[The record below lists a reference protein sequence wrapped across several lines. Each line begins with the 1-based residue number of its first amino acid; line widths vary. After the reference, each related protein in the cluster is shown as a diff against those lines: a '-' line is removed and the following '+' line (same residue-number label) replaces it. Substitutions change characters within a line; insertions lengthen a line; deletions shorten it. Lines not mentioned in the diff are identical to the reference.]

1 MLRLRVGQTLTSTAD
16 TTTVIVI
23 KAGTGYEFVTCG
35 GVAMVSEPTTAAGP
49 TAVPLPGHTTGT
61 ELGRRYETADGTVE
75 LLCTKAGTGS
85 LAVNDVPMTIK
96 AAKALPASD

>member
-1 MLRLRVGQTLTSTAD
+1 MLRLRVGQMLSSTAD

-23 KAGTGYEFVTCG
+23 KGGTGDVFVTCG
-35 GVAMVSEPTTAAGP
+35 GVAMVSEPKDAAGP
-49 TAVPLPGHTTGT
+49 TVAPLPGHTTGT
-61 ELGRRYETADGTVE
+61 ELGKRYETADGAVE

-85 LAVNDVPMTIK
+85 LAVDDVPMAIK